1 MIAELRA
8 FGNMDMNDANIHL
21 KENLKVVKEQAE
33 ALLHNM
39 DLTAGRISF
48 EEGEIDKWIALRDA
62 ILNFRTLE
70 VNPNLAQN
78 VMISVDN
85 MDKLHDVFGAYTESA
100 VNRVINDL
108 ICEADKKIQGK
119 IISQGK
125 LQKALDK
132 IEAKN
137 KALEEGH

>member
-1 MIAELRA
+1 MIAELRV

-21 KENLKVVKEQAE
+21 KEDLKVVKEQAE
-33 ALLHNM
+33 ALLHSM
-39 DLTAGRISF
+39 DLTARRINF

-70 VNPNLAQN
+70 VNLNLAQN

-108 ICEADKKIQGK
+108 IYEADKKIQGK
-119 IISQGK
+119 IISKNK
-125 LQKALDK
+125 LQRALDK
-132 IEAKN
+132 IETKN
-137 KALEEGH
+137 RALDEGH